1 MADLRRRKPDDDSG
15 KAASDD
21 VVFSASKPERS
32 SGDGANGSDD
42 EHLHHTK
49 PSSGLTTADS
59 SDHVNKHFIYSQFT
73 CVFCWFICLHRPFA
87 ENTLICNTN
96 MPCHSAHLLSK
107 IWYFF
112 SLFSAFHIANWM
124 DWNLSFFCGNFHW
137 NYNILKHIFLKL
149 KSMQKGRH
157 FAV

>member
-15 KAASDD
+15 KTAADD
-21 VVFSASKPERS
+21 DVFSASKPERS

-73 CVFCWFICLHRPFA
+73 CILRWFICLHKRFA
-87 ENTLICNTN
+87 EKTLQYVYAVSQCTF
-96 MPCHSAHLLSK
+96 
-107 IWYFF
+107 IWSQF
-112 SLFSAFHIANWM
+112 IE
-124 DWNLSFFCGNFHW
+124 
-137 NYNILKHIFLKL
+137 
-149 KSMQKGRH
+149 KSMVFFHKFRRFIWQNEW
-157 FAV
+157 FAI